1 MKLVPVQKLVIQQ
14 ENIMKVLAAM
24 TKQYKET
31 MPINIT
37 AATLNLYDIRQLLQC
52 RGSSEDL
59 FWQK

>member
-1 MKLVPVQKLVIQQ
+1 
-14 ENIMKVLAAM
+14 MKVLAAM